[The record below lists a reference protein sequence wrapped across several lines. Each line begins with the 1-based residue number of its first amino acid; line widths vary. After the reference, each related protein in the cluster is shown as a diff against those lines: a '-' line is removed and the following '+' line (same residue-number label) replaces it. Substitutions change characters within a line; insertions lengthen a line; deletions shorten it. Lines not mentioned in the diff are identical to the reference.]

1 MQRAKVCMRSVIVS
15 GESHLRLVKV
25 KEPQPEITDHEAA
38 YLDNTGTIYRCPQKC
53 WLTSVMSRLVNA
65 NYVRVSFIDSVQAKP
80 MFCPERTGGSCWSA
94 ACWRYARWS
103 ATRRLSWWWSQP
115 WSSTPSTTTSPWG
128 RNWSFSACR
137 PPSSITT
144 ITMPTTTS
152 GRLTSQ
158 HNLFLDDW
166 CDAQAICFSVQQV
179 DADGKCWSTTA
190 MEYFQP
196 GVWDYVPMK
205 QHLHRAVREAFYET
219 LFYFLPSLPADDNL
233 PAPAAS
239 SLLSEVAVETS
250 RQPRFVRPL
259 WTQRHGVRELQTCF
273 R

>member
-1 MQRAKVCMRSVIVS
+1 
-15 GESHLRLVKV
+15 
-25 KEPQPEITDHEAA
+25 
-38 YLDNTGTIYRCPQKC
+38 
-53 WLTSVMSRLVNA
+53 MSRLVKA

-137 PPSSITT
+137 PPSSIAT

-196 GVWDYVPMK
+196 GVWDYIPMK
-205 QHLHRAVREAFYET
+205 QHLHRAVHEAFYET
-219 LFYFLPSLPADDNL
+219 LFYFLPSLFFQL
-233 PAPAAS
+233 TI
-239 SLLSEVAVETS
+239 TS
-250 RQPRFVRPL
+250 QH
-259 WTQRHGVRELQTCF
+259 QRHHRFCLRLLLKHPDSHALCVLCGHNAMVSGSFKHALGSKQNLW
-273 R
+273 